1 MEHETKTSELIRFGY
16 VHHYQRRYKMELEGF
31 DNWLTNAP
39 DPIEVNTSTVFY
51 MFGRSRDDGCV
62 AYVMIV
68 RLDLKA
74 YDNIISYQTDTD
86 ITGYFII
93 EGKLIFV
100 EFNEV
105 VIYRYDAREIGN
117 HQFQNLCKFA
127 CEGEGLS
134 RYIFGMQPKYN
145 RKTLYE
151 DIKDYV

>member
-1 MEHETKTSELIRFGY
+1 
-16 VHHYQRRYKMELEGF
+16 MELEGL

-39 DPIEVNTSTVFY
+39 DPIELTPPPCFICSEEAETMDAWLCY
-51 MFGRSRDDGCV
+51 DCS
-62 AYVMIV
+62 
-68 RLDLKA
+68 LDLKA

-93 EGKLIFV
+93 DKLIFI
-100 EFNEV
+100 EFNSIV
-105 VIYRYDAREIGN
+105 VYRYDAREIGN

-145 RKTLYE
+145 RKTLYQ